1 MRIILMKRWL
11 ALLLALALLPALAG
25 CSGTGRTDDGRPIVA
40 AAFYPLAWLAER
52 VGGDDVQ
59 VRSLTK
65 PGVEPHDLELS
76 VRQMLDISDAA
87 LVVYERGFQPS
98 VDAGIDLN
106 AEGRVLDAAP
116 VVHLEQL
123 DGQPDPHFWQDPA
136 RMATLAQRIGRE
148 LARID
153 PAHRRAY
160 LSRAA
165 DVTAEL
171 LTLDREYAEAL
182 ASCTHDTLVVSHDAF
197 GYLAKYGL
205 DVHGIVGLSPDAEP
219 TPAAISELKDLIRTQ
234 GVTTVYGETLA
245 SPRIAETLAREAGV
259 AVGVLDPIEGL
270 SDQTRDE
277 DYLTLMRANLATIE
291 KGSDC

>member
-1 MRIILMKRWL
+1 MKRWM
-11 ALLLALALLPALAG
+11 ALLLAAALLPALAA
-25 CSGTGRTDDGRPIVA
+25 CSSTGRTDDGRPIVA

-52 VGGDDVQ
+52 IGGNQVE
-59 VRSLTK
+59 VRSLTS

-76 VRQMLDISDAA
+76 VRQLLDISNAG
-87 LVVYERGFQPS
+87 LVLYERGFQPS
-98 VDAGIDLN
+98 VDAGIDQN
-106 AEGRVLDAAP
+106 AEGRVVDAGA

-136 RMATLAQRIGRE
+136 RMATLAQRVGSE

-153 PAHRRAY
+153 PSHRHDYRLRTRAVVGELHHLDRAY
-160 LSRAA
+160 A
-165 DVTAEL
+165 DG
-171 LTLDREYAEAL
+171 L
-182 ASCTHDTLVVSHDAF
+182 ASCRLTTLVVSHDAF

-205 DVHGIVGLSPDAEP
+205 DIHGIVGLSPDAEP
-219 TPAAISELKDLIRTQ
+219 TPAAISELEDLIRTD

-259 AVGVLDPIEGL
+259 GVGVLDPIEGL
-270 SDQTRDE
+270 SDATADQN
-277 DYLTLMRANLATIE
+277 YLTLMRANLATIQ